1 MNKKKIFIKIAVFV
15 FWILIWQV
23 LASAVDLEILV
34 PSPSSVFSVLA
45 NLVAT
50 VEFWQSIAFSL
61 IRIVIGFL
69 IAVILGIVLA
79 IITGFV
85 PYAYDILSPV
95 LNIIKASPVASFIIL
110 LFLWFKSTYIP
121 IITSFIMVLPM
132 VWSNVYQSIRNIDP
146 KILEMGKMFGFSR
159 AKMLEFIYLP
169 ECRKNFSSM
178 LMVGVGFAWKAG
190 IAAEV
195 ICNPSLSIGSN
206 IYKSKIY
213 LETPELFAWTIVVI
227 ILSITVENIL
237 KIMVYGR
244 EVEGNK

>member
-1 MNKKKIFIKIAVFV
+1 MNKKKTFIRIAVFV
-15 FWILIWQV
+15 FWIILWQI
-23 LASAVDLEILV
+23 LSSAVDLEILV
-34 PSPSSVFSVLA
+34 PSPSSVFSVLV
-45 NLVAT
+45 NLVVT

-61 IRIVIGFL
+61 MRIVMGFSV
-69 IAVILGIVLA
+69 AVIFGIVLA
-79 IITGFV
+79 MVTGFV
-85 PYAYDILSPV
+85 PYAYDVLSPV
-95 LNIIKASPVASFIIL
+95 LNIIKSSPVASFIIL

-132 VWSNVYQSIRNIDP
+132 VWSNVYQSIKNTDP
-146 KILEMGKMFGFSR
+146 KMLEMGKMFGFSR
-159 AKMLEFIYLP
+159 VKMLKFIYLP

-195 ICNPSLSIGSN
+195 ICNPNLSIGSN

-227 ILSITVENIL
+227 LLSIIVEKIL
-237 KIMVYGR
+237 KIIVYGT
-244 EVEGNK
+244 EGMGDK